1 MKLLNKLI
9 GTIGLS
15 IALCGIAQANLIQN
29 GSFEDVG
36 GDAYAPGSW
45 GLYSSIPEW
54 DASNN
59 IEIWDTPFLGVN
71 AVDGIR
77 VAELNAHPVG
87 EFSLYQDFATEIGQ
101 LYELTFSAQKRNN
114 NSEMFNVSVSN
125 TAAVL
130 SDDISSHTNDVW
142 QVFTYTFTATT
153 ESSTLT
159 FHSLDGANDTTGNLL
174 DAVSVTGQPN
184 TKSIPEPGVLILMLF
199 GLMGVFVSRKSLTC
213 NK

>member
-9 GTIGLS
+9 GTICLS
-15 IALCGIAQANLIQN
+15 IALCGIAQANLIKN
-29 GSFEDVG
+29 GSFEDIG

-45 GLYSSIPEW
+45 GLYSSIPNW
-54 DASNN
+54 DGSNN

-71 AVDGIR
+71 AVDGMR

-125 TAAVL
+125 TAALL
-130 SDDISSHTNDVW
+130 SDDISTHENDAW
-142 QVFTYTFTATT
+142 QVFTYSFKATT
-153 ESSTLT
+153 QSSTLT
-159 FHSLDGANDTTGNLL
+159 FLSLDGANDTTGNLL
-174 DAVSVTGQPN
+174 DAVSITAQPGK
-184 TKSIPEPGVLILMLF
+184 TSIPEPGVLMLMFF
-199 GLMGVFVSRKSLTC
+199 GLVSVLVTRKKSSL
-213 NK
+213 